1 MNPLDALLRPLVA
14 LVNRQIAMSTPAR
27 ELCGEL
33 AGSVIAVQVTN
44 TAIAMYFRVLDDTI
58 LLSADYEQE
67 PDAIISGSL
76 LSLASLAGG
85 EAAIRRGD
93 VELRGDAELA
103 QSFRKLL
110 RLARPDIEEEMSTY
124 IGDAPAHGIGQV
136 ARRIGRWG
144 RDATSTMG
152 QNISEYLQEESRA
165 LPSRNEVD
173 AFRHDV
179 DTLRDDVA
187 RLDARLRLAES
198 RATDER

>member
-14 LVNRQIAMSTPAR
+14 VVNRQIAMTTPAR
-27 ELCGEL
+27 ELCAEM
-33 AGSVIAVQVTN
+33 AGSVIAVQVSN
-44 TAIAMYFRVLDDTI
+44 TAIAMYFKVLEDTL
-58 LLSADYEQE
+58 LLSADYDQE

-85 EAAIRRGD
+85 EGAIRRGD
-93 VELRGDAELA
+93 VDLRGDAELA

-110 RLARPDIEEEMSTY
+110 RLATPDFEEEMSTF

-144 RDATSTMG
+144 RDASSTMR

-173 AFRHDV
+173 AFRQDV
-179 DTLRDDVA
+179 DALRDDVA
-187 RLDARLRLAES
+187 RLEARIRLAES
-198 RATDER
+198 RAADEQ